1 MGTYIDYHFRI
12 EGSNKAKKEQA
23 QQLIREVQKNYAVDS
38 SESDCEMSHEIE
50 EQKDGSLEWHCFWK
64 ASENDPAETLR
75 ESLIPL
81 TEGGDFHFWFYDECN
96 DGCNESGIQHF
107 EDGKQTYYD
116 GCDNGHVGLYAS
128 VAAAKL
134 ENAPDVD
141 AALTLLEEAKYLF
154 DGNWDEDFHSELF
167 DARLAADLLV
177 QALHR
182 WPNLLANTFVQAKLC
197 ELESDLAVLRE
208 GIDEF
213 DPFDDEPE
221 GEGEIPALEAF
232 VEAAVLQQ
240 LTAMPTAN
248 ASGTS
253 AGSSL

>member
-1 MGTYIDYHFRI
+1 MSNYIDYGFRI
-12 EGSNKAKKEQA
+12 EGSNEAKKEQA
-23 QQLIREVQKNYAVDS
+23 RQLIREVQKNYAVDS

-64 ASENDPAETLR
+64 ASEDDPAETLR

-81 TEGGDFHFWFYDECN
+81 TEGGDFHFWFYYECT
-96 DGCNESGIQHF
+96 DGCNESRIQHF
-107 EDGKQTYYD
+107 ENGDEVYSESHFDGHLGLD
-116 GCDNGHVGLYAS
+116 GS

-134 ENAPDVD
+134 EVACELD
-141 AALTLLEEAKYLF
+141 AALTLIEVAKYLF
-154 DGNWDEDFHSELF
+154 DGYWDEDFDSEFF
-167 DARLAADLLV
+167 DARLGADLLV
-177 QALHR
+177 QAFHR
-182 WPNLLANTFVQAKLC
+182 WPTLLSNHSVQAKLC
-197 ELESDLAVLRE
+197 DMESDLAVLRE

-213 DPFDDEPE
+213 DPFDGDPE

-240 LTAMPTAN
+240 LAAIPAPN